1 MGCKAVWEWEKERN
15 INSCRGPRRH
25 QDFFLIPLTPI
36 LQAMKKQG
44 SEPNC
49 QQNNIEHNDLSLT
62 STTSTTTSSNSSQ
75 SHSSRGSESSQKQ
88 SLPSTT
94 RSLRSRSSSPF
105 PDIPIDCLLHSSRD
119 TSPSRTMHASRRT
132 DSPVHM
138 SSRSSISPSRSVLEE
153 TRLCRLIRTIRLV
166 FPYWAFLDKVNPCL
180 AIEISLRFQSERGLH
195 SPRPVQTAIRLFSHT
210 TGHNRSQRP

>member
-138 SSRSSISPSRSVLEE
+138 SSRSSISPSRSVYKNKQ
-153 TRLCRLIRTIRLV
+153 THARHSRRTSDDYRR
-166 FPYWAFLDKVNPCL
+166 YNGTVNHYGRHSNDWL
-180 AIEISLRFQSERGLH
+180 FGGFSLRDTVRDG
-195 SPRPVQTAIRLFSHT
+195 VDRLRHH
-210 TGHNRSQRP
+210 GKEG